1 MIPHLNN
8 LIQVPSSAEFFKY
21 GIFPLYSTSSESP
34 HSLTSEGD
42 TEKPATW
49 KIYKRFSK
57 IKRFRWLWKSQSFS
71 ETYLRKVSNLW
82 MFSERYQSMDLSFSN
97 HLANPQPI
105 AFSVWGLATLTPT
118 FQTWVILSELGKLME
133 TWLNDSAHCSKTSW
147 SWIYNFH
154 LC

>member
-8 LIQVPSSAEFFKY
+8 LIQVPPSAEFFKY

-34 HSLTSEGD
+34 HSLTYEGD

-49 KIYKRFSK
+49 KIYKIFSK
-57 IKRFRWLWKSQSFS
+57 IKRLRWLWKSQSFS

-82 MFSERYQSMDLSFSN
+82 MFSERYQYMDLSFSN

-105 AFSVWGLATLTPT
+105 AFSIIRIGYTDTYLSDMSHPFRVGETDGNMAKWFSTL
-118 FQTWVILSELGKLME
+118 QQNELVMNL
-133 TWLNDSAHCSKTSW
+133 
-147 SWIYNFH
+147 
-154 LC
+154 